1 MSIMNTIGNT
11 ISNSLSNTIS
21 NTFGSTTASPIEP
34 VSKPGIF
41 DEGGFV
47 DRHRFGVGAGIG
59 GLIGIAGYWVG
70 EKLFGSC
77 TEEEYDAALEKLKKR
92 GDL

>member
-1 MSIMNTIGNT
+1 MSIMNTISNT
-11 ISNSLSNTIS
+11 LSNTLS
-21 NTFGSTTASPIEP
+21 NTFGSASSPMNVP
-34 VSKPGIF
+34 VEKPGLF

-59 GLIGIAGYWVG
+59 GLVGIAGYWLG

-77 TEEEYDAALEKLKKR
+77 SEEEYDAALEKLRKR